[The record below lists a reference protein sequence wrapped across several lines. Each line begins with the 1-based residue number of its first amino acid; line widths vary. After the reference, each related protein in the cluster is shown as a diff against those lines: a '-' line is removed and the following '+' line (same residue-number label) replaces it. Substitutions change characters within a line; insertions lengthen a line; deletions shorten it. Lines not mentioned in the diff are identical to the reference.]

1 MPIIMFHMSKHADA
15 PVGGTPHA
23 YSGGAETP
31 PFRREQLVA
40 RIRHAGFVRALQH
53 AGVAADQLPVTAPL
67 CGDLLVTYVFEL
79 PDSTISATPALLE
92 QAGIATGEL
101 ATLARANLR
110 AAVPEPQFFAQD
122 RCALAY
128 TGDAPEAVLL
138 LVDSLWEEMQA
149 NFVGEIVASVPRR
162 DRLLV
167 CDSADSGAVERL
179 RAQTLAFF
187 GEPDESHALSTQL
200 MVRRGGAWTLLD

>member
-1 MPIIMFHMSKHADA
+1 MFHMSKQADA
-15 PVGGTPHA
+15 PAGDAPQQYHRTDDVPR
-23 YSGGAETP
+23 Y
-31 PFRREQLVA
+31 RREQLVA
-40 RIRHAGFVRALQH
+40 RIRHVSFVRALQH
-53 AGVAADQLPVTAPL
+53 AGVAADHLPVTAPL
-67 CGDLLVTYVFEL
+67 CGELLVTYVFEL
-79 PDSTISATPALLE
+79 PDSTISASPALLAE
-92 QAGIATGEL
+92 TGIAPAEL

-110 AAVPEPQFFAQD
+110 AALPEPQFFAQD

-138 LVDSLWEEMQA
+138 LVDSLWDEMQA
-149 NFVGEIVASVPRR
+149 NFVGEIIASVPRR

-200 MVRRGGAWTLLD
+200 MVRRGGVWSLFA